1 MDILEFAVLAIAG
14 FIASSGLA
22 VACSLLLN
30 WPGRTPA
37 DPE

>member
-1 MDILEFAVLAIAG
+1 MNILEFAVLAIAG
-14 FIASSGLA
+14 FIVVGGLA
-22 VACSLLLN
+22 LGCSLIIN